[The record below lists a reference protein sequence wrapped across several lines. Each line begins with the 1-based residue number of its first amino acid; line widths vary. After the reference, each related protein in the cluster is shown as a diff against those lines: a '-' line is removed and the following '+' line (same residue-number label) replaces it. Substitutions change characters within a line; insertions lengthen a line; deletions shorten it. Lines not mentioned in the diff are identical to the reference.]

1 MGESSRADDD
11 TEVGQRGHATSAGAV
26 VQAGRDAVVTV
37 EHHVH
42 HRGASVLPVRALLIS
57 LACATGLVLVLRGG
71 VFVWAAPCVVVLVA
85 LLLLWPTRRGTT
97 AGQVFLVMSAFTQKY
112 WVLDFL
118 QRLHHSLD
126 RKGLDLVLKVP
137 DRDHDASAL
146 AHDLR
151 RVLTARSGYLGGFV
165 WPTELGRSRP
175 DLVEFCTELA
185 LPVVFTDME
194 PFEDESEYP
203 ANTAFVGYRGGDLG
217 EEAGRWLVGH
227 LRRRGV
233 RRPHVL
239 IVASHEHPDRQNRC
253 ADLLRAG
260 FGGISITIDD
270 TCDFRRSRAY
280 DAVQAHIRSSGT
292 PLDAVFC
299 TSDDMALGAVD
310 AIRANTSQ
318 HTSDTVVV
326 GVDGNPEARSL
337 IAAAVSPLRATVVQ
351 DSHRLAECAVE
362 VLQKML
368 ERRHTAKRTIL
379 KPEVF
384 QAPWTTGIDLGA

>member
-1 MGESSRADDD
+1 MREGSRANDDS
-11 TEVGQRGHATSAGAV
+11 EVGQRGYATSAGAV

-42 HRGASVLPVRALLIS
+42 HGGASTLPVRVLLFS
-57 LACATGLVLVLRGG
+57 LACVTGLVLVPSGG
-71 VFVWAAPCVVVLVA
+71 VLAWTAPGAVVLLA
-85 LLLLWPTRRGTT
+85 LLLLWPMRRGTAT
-97 AGQVFLVMSAFTQKY
+97 RQVFLVMSTFTQKY
-112 WVLDFL
+112 WVLDFV

-151 RVLTARSGYLGGFV
+151 RVLTARSGYLGGLV

-194 PFEDESEYP
+194 PFDEESEYP
-203 ANTAFVGYRGGDLG
+203 ENTAFVGYRGADLG

-227 LRRRGV
+227 LRRSGV
-233 RRPHVL
+233 WRPHVL

-253 ADLLRAG
+253 AEVLRAE
-260 FGGISITIDD
+260 FGGISIIIDD

-280 DAVQAHIRSSGT
+280 NAVQAYIGSCGT

-310 AIRANTSQ
+310 ALRVNTAQ

-326 GVDGNPEARSL
+326 GVDGIPEALNL
-337 IAAAVSPLRATVVQ
+337 ITAAGSPLRATVVQ

-368 ERRHTAKRTIL
+368 EQRRTAKRTIL

-384 QAPWTTGIDLGA
+384 QVLSS